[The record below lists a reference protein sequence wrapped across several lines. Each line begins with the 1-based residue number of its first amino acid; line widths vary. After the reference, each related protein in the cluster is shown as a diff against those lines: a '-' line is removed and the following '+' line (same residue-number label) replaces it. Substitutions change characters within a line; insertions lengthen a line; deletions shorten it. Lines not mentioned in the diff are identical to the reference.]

1 MVMID
6 LDTLVPGDHLVRK
19 LQKAIDW
26 KRIQELALPLYSHL
40 GRSGISPVVLFKLL
54 MINFIF
60 GHNSMRAT
68 CRECE
73 VNMAYRWFLGI
84 NPSATIPNYSTWSQ
98 NYSRRYRGTGI
109 KNGFIDPSSVFGD
122 STHQKACANKYK
134 GEKEKCFAYSHS
146 IFTDKNGF
154 VLCVHTEPAICRE
167 IRHIIETKEIYKKR
181 KCRKN
186 LCRYERKQQA

>member
-60 GHNSMRAT
+60 GHNSMRAA

-109 KNGFIDPSSVFGD
+109 
-122 STHQKACANKYK
+122 
-134 GEKEKCFAYSHS
+134 
-146 IFTDKNGF
+146 KNGF